1 MRPLNVLVACEE
13 SGAVR
18 DAFIALGHNAISC
31 DLIPTSNP
39 GPHWQGD
46 VMEILYAGWD
56 LMIAHPPCT
65 YLTSSGL
72 HWNKRR
78 PGRATLTEEALAF
91 VRVLLGAP
99 IPKIAL
105 ENPVGCISS
114 RIRKPEQII
123 QPYDFGDDASKATCL
138 WLKGLPLLRGTKFVA
153 PRMVCGCGHTFRTGS
168 VDKYGCP
175 NCEREHVA
183 LPRWANQ
190 TDSGQNVLGPSDE
203 RQRERSKTYPGIAA
217 AIADQWGGLVA

>member
-1 MRPLNVLVACEE
+1 MKKLNVLVACEE

-18 DAFIALGHNAISC
+18 DAFIARGHYAMSC
-31 DLIPTSNP
+31 DLIPTSSP

-56 LMIAHPPCT
+56 LMVAHPPCT
-65 YLTSSGL
+65 FLSSSGL

-78 PGRATLTEEALAF
+78 PERAAQTEAALDF

-114 RIRKPEQII
+114 RIRKPDQII

-138 WLKGLPLLRGTKFVA
+138 WLKGLPPLRSTLRVPGRIVEWPVGSGK
-153 PRMVCGCGHTFRTGS
+153 MV
-168 VDKYGCP
+168 
-175 NCEREHVA
+175 E
-183 LPRWANQ
+183 RWANQ
-190 TDSGQNVLGPSDE
+190 TDSGQNILGPSED
-203 RQRERSKTYPGIAA
+203 RPRERSKTYAGIAS
-217 AIADQWGGLVA
+217 AIADQWGGGLA

>member
-1 MRPLNVLVACEE
+1 MELTEPSTPRHTSQTMNKLKVLVACEE

-18 DAFIALGHNAISC
+18 DAFIARGHFAMSC
-31 DLIPTSNP
+31 DLIPTRSP

-46 VMEILYAGWD
+46 VMEIIYAGWD

-65 YLTSSGL
+65 FLSSSGL

-78 PGRATLTEEALAF
+78 PERAAQTEAALDF
-91 VRVLLGAP
+91 VRILLAAP

-114 RIRKPEQII
+114 RIRKPDQII

-138 WLKGLPLLRGTKFVA
+138 WLKGLVPLRPTLRVPGRVVEWPVGSGK
-153 PRMVCGCGHTFRTGS
+153 MV
-168 VDKYGCP
+168 
-175 NCEREHVA
+175 E
-183 LPRWANQ
+183 RWANQ
-190 TDSGQNVLGPSDE
+190 TDSGQNVLGPNE
-203 RQRERSKTYPGIAA
+203 HRQREREARLMPGLRRRLRTNGAGA
-217 AIADQWGGLVA
+217 